1 VLLQKDLEEM
11 KLNIHNVQCV
21 FKTEQDE
28 ENAFCGL
35 EILKNEKRGMLNTIT
50 VRGKQEE
57 IMERINSMSPVFAE
71 ILPLTLEEIFINET
85 EVVGYDI
92 KKIIF

>member
-1 VLLQKDLEEM
+1 M
-11 KLNIHNVQCV
+11 TH
-21 FKTEQDE
+21 
-28 ENAFCGL
+28 AFEGL
-35 EILKNEKRGMLNTIT
+35 EIVKNDRRGMLNTIT
-50 VRGKQEE
+50 VRGNQDI
-57 IMERINSMSPVFAE
+57 IMNKINSANPLFAE